1 MKLMK
6 IALLLLLAL
15 PTFASAEDGLWLDMS
30 GVDGP
35 GKGKKVV
42 LISGDEEYRSEE
54 SVALFAKILSQH
66 HGFDCRAVFAIDP
79 KTGNIDSNNQ
89 KNIPGLE
96 ALKDADLMII
106 GTRFRQLPDDQL
118 QHIAD
123 YVNAGKPVI
132 GFRTATHGFTGSG
145 KVDGLQFSKFG
156 LNILGEQWVNH
167 HGGHKRQG
175 ARGVIE
181 KANASHAI
189 LNGVKD
195 VFGPSD
201 VYGVIHLKD
210 TDTILLRGAVTESL
224 DPKSAPIAGDK
235 NSPMMPLAWTRE
247 YTAPSGKKGQAVCT
261 TMGASVD
268 FLNEDLRR
276 LIINASY
283 HLTGLEVPKKA
294 NAELVDGFD
303 PSFYG
308 FARGDYWPNRAVKPA
323 DYALGTDIQRADPA
337 GSPEWPARDK

>member
-1 MKLMK
+1 MKILK

-15 PTFASAEDGLWLDMS
+15 PTLVSAEDALWLDMA

-35 GKGKKVV
+35 GQGKKVV

-89 KNIPGLE
+89 TNIPGLE

-118 QHIAD
+118 QYIAD
-123 YVNAGKPVI
+123 YINAGKPVI
-132 GFRTATHGFTGSG
+132 GFRTATHAFRGSG
-145 KVDGLQFSKFG
+145 EVDGLTFAKFG

-167 HGGHKRQG
+167 HGRHKKEG

-181 KANASHAI
+181 SANASHPI

-210 TDTILLRGAVTESL
+210 TDTILMRGAVTKTM

-235 NSPMMPLAWTRE
+235 NSPMMPMVWARE

-268 FLNEDLRR
+268 FLSEDLRR

-283 HLTGLEVPKKA
+283 HLTGLKVPKKA

-303 PSFYG
+303 PSFYSSAG
-308 FARGDYWPNRAVKPA
+308 GNYWTNRAIKPA
-323 DYALGTDIQRADPA
+323 DFALGQDIKRADPP
-337 GSPEWPARDK
+337 GSPEWPARDQ